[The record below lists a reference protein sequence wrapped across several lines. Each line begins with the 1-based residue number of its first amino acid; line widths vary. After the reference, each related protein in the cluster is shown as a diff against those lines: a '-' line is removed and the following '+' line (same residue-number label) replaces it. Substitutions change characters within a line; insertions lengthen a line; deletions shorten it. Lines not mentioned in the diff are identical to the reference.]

1 MIPPCFSL
9 KTSLNQSLQSIN
21 VVDCPEFRKFSLY
34 GRNNLRENDLPHRT
48 ALTKLIYQ
56 TYQEEYEELKKDLQ
70 HALGRVSFTSDIW
83 SDPNLAAFMAMTSH
97 FCARDKHGHL
107 YIANQLLAFCV
118 VEGSHDGETIGQLM
132 FDIVKDAGVIHSVR
146 YFYNIEHHSLTHSY

>member
-1 MIPPCFSL
+1 MIFPCFFFEFSHN
-9 KTSLNQSLQSIN
+9 SSIQSIN

-48 ALTKLIYQ
+48 ALTKLIYE
-56 TYQEEYEELKKDLQ
+56 TYREEYEELKNDLQ

-97 FCARDKHGHL
+97 YCARDQQGNL
-107 YIANQLLAFCV
+107 YIANRLLAFRV

-132 FDIVKDAGVIHSVR
+132 FDIVKDAGVIHSVS
-146 YFYNIEHHSLTHSY
+146 YFHCC